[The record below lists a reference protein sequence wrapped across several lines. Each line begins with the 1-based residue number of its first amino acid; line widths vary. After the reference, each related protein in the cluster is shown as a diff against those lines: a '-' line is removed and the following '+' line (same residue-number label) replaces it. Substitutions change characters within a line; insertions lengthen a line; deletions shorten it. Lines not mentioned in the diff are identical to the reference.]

1 MRSDT
6 TTSRSGRSTQ
16 TLTSRWERRQVRLV
30 TRQATA
36 STPTER
42 AGAAWDYLRAAL
54 ADPAVPAA
62 DRAEVAE
69 AAAEALVQ
77 LGDRLHAAARAGTT
91 GGGHRG

>member
-1 MRSDT
+1 MPTDTNSAGRRS
-6 TTSRSGRSTQ
+6 
-16 TLTSRWERRQVRLV
+16 LTSRWERRQVRLV

-42 AGAAWDYLRAAL
+42 AGAAWDYLRAGL

-62 DRAEVAE
+62 DRVEVAE
-69 AAAEALVQ
+69 AAAKALVQ
-77 LGDRLHAAARAGTT
+77 LGDRLHAAARTA